1 MAKKTRE
8 IPTREVGASA
18 KGAADTAV
26 VNKSHKHDSGPLHV
40 SGAATY
46 VDDVPLP
53 ADALHACFGH
63 APVGRAR
70 VLSLDLS
77 KVWAAPGVV
86 DVFTAA
92 DIPGENNVGPVV
104 HDEPLLAEDEILF
117 PGQAL
122 FCVLAKTRV
131 QARKAAR
138 LFSLSTEE
146 RPAITTVDQA
156 LDQGAFLHDPLVF
169 QRGDVTQAIE
179 TAEHRLAGRMY
190 LGGQEHFYLEGQG
203 CVAYPSADGLH
214 VISSTQ
220 HPTECQDLIAQA
232 LDISAAE
239 VTVEVR
245 RMGGAFG
252 GKETQAA
259 SLALAAALGATR
271 TGKAVRF
278 RLDRDDDMILTGK
291 RHDFRFDY
299 RLGFDLD
306 GRIAGVDAILASRC
320 GYGHDL
326 SRAINDRAMFHAD
339 NAYFY
344 PALELT
350 SLRAKTD
357 TVSNTA
363 FRGFG
368 GPQGMV
374 LAERMLDKIAAA
386 VHRDPLDVRLENL
399 YGEGE
404 RAITPYGMAIEDNVL
419 PRMMTELAISSDYRA
434 RRAAIIEGNAAA
446 GRSPVR
452 RGLAMTPVRFGISF
466 TTSFLNQAGALIHIY
481 KDGSVM
487 LNHGGTEMG
496 QGLFVKVAQ
505 VAAEVLGVPLDRVKI
520 TATRT
525 DKVPNTSATAA
536 SSGSDLNGWAARL
549 AAEELKA
556 RLTAFWRDH
565 QNLGEAA
572 LVFRDGRVNADTGQS
587 WRFEEVVKAAY
598 LGRISLSATG
608 YYRTPKIDWDP
619 ATGQGRP
626 FLYFAYGAAVSEVEI
641 DTLTGANRV
650 LRTDILHDV
659 GRSLNP
665 DIDRGQIEGG
675 FVQGMGWLTMEELVF
690 SDRGDV
696 LTHAPSTY
704 KIPCASDRPDILN
717 IDLFDNENREDTIFK
732 SKAVGEPPLMLAL
745 SVHSALAHAVSSFS
759 PAGRWPDLDAPA
771 TAEEILRAVMAERAA
786 AS

>member
-1 MAKKTRE
+1 MSTS
-8 IPTREVGASA
+8 TVH
-18 KGAADTAV
+18 
-26 VNKSHKHDSGPLHV
+26 KSHKHDSGPLHV
-40 SGAATY
+40 SGTATY
-46 VDDVPLP
+46 VDDIPLP

-63 APVGRAR
+63 APVGRSKL
-70 VLSLDLS
+70 LSLDLS
-77 KVWAAPGVV
+77 KVREAPGVV

-104 HDEPLLAEDEILF
+104 HDEPLLADGEILF

-122 FCVLAKTRV
+122 FCVLAKTRLE
-131 QARKAAR
+131 ARKAAR
-138 LFSLSTEE
+138 LFELTTEE
-146 RPAITTVDQA
+146 LPAVTTVDEA
-156 LDQGAFLHDPLVF
+156 VDQGSFLHDPLVF
-169 QRGDVTQAIE
+169 QRGDVTAAIE
-179 TAEHRLAGRMY
+179 DADLRLASRMY

-203 CVAYPSADGLH
+203 CVALPSADGLH

-220 HPTECQDLIAQA
+220 HPTECQDLIAHA

-259 SLALAAALGATR
+259 GLALAAAIGATR

-299 RLGFDLD
+299 RVGFDHA
-306 GRIAGVDAILASRC
+306 GKIRGVDAILASRC

-339 NAYFY
+339 NGYFY
-344 PALELT
+344 PTLELT

-374 LAERMLDKIAAA
+374 LAERMLDKVAAA
-386 VHRDPLDVRLENL
+386 VHRDPLDVRLANL
-399 YGEGE
+399 YGENE
-404 RAITPYGMAIEDNVL
+404 RSITPYGMKIEDNVL
-419 PRMMTELAISSDYRA
+419 PQIMTELAGTSDYRA
-434 RRAAIIEGNAAA
+434 RRAAIVEGNIAG
-446 GRSPVR
+446 GRSPIR
-452 RGLAMTPVRFGISF
+452 RGIALTPVRFGISF

-520 TATRT
+520 TSTRT

-536 SSGSDLNGWAARL
+536 SSGSDLNGWAAKL
-549 AAEELKA
+549 AAQELKE
-556 RLTAFWRDH
+556 RLSTFWRSQANFH
-565 QNLGEAA
+565 GE
-572 LVFRDGRVNADTGQS
+572 LIFKDGMVTAGDGQS
-587 WRFEEVVKAAY
+587 WTFEEVVKAAY
-598 LGRISLSATG
+598 FGRVSLSATG
-608 YYRTPKIDWDP
+608 YYRTPKIDWD
-619 ATGQGRP
+619 AQTGQGRP

-690 SDRGDV
+690 SGRGDV

-704 KIPCASDRPDILN
+704 KIPCASDRPDVLN

-732 SKAVGEPPLMLAL
+732 SKAVGEPPLMLAI

-771 TAEEILRAVMAERAA
+771 TAEEILRTIAAERTAGL
-786 AS
+786 